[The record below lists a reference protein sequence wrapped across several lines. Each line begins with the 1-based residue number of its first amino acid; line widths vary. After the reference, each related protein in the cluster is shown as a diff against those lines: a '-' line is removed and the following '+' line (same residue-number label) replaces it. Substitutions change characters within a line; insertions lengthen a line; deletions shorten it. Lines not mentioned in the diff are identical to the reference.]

1 MVNICVQLSTNCIY
15 YPTLLTCQMHTNYTV
30 NAHDILIFEKCSV
43 FFVICTDKCGIRFT
57 RTVIAQWSIA
67 QVSHLMV
74 VRSSQLG
81 SRFFTY
87 SFKHCKHVFYL
98 FDNFSYCI
106 FHVLCVFSFCITK
119 QILRSIRLY
128 GV

>member
-57 RTVIAQWSIA
+57 RTVIAQWSKSR
-67 QVSHLMV
+67 VRHLV
-74 VRSSQLG
+74 RVRSSQCG

-87 SFKHCKHVFYL
+87 SFKHCNTYIRYSTTLLIVCF
-98 FDNFSYCI
+98 I
-106 FHVLCVFSFCITK
+106 FCVCFGFAIPNIS
-119 QILRSIRLY
+119 L
-128 GV
+128 